1 MGSIAS
7 ITILGESKLAYKAAT
22 ALNAVGIIT
31 VAPSGDSPVDCPEN
45 TLCQGGLC
53 VGAHEYE
60 QCSCKKKIW
69 PNSGYGN
76 CVETIAPGVN
86 ILSASNTDNDGK

>member
-1 MGSIAS
+1 MASIAS
-7 ITILGESKLAYKAAT
+7 ITISGDNKLVYRAST
-22 ALNAVGIIT
+22 ALTAVGIIT
-31 VAPSGDSPVDCPEN
+31 VFPSGDSPVECHEK
-45 TLCQGGLC
+45 TLCRGSLC

-69 PNSGYGN
+69 PNSGYGT

-86 ILSASNTDNDGK
+86 ILSASNTDYSGK